1 MEEFGK
7 RYYLNFA
14 QLRKDLKEIGRL
26 RKLAKTNEDKDK
38 INNDFKERLMLTV
51 TGVNDCRYCS
61 YAHSK
66 AALKSGIKE
75 EEVCMLLQ
83 GEYDNCPEE
92 EIPAIFYAQ
101 HWADNNGNADQE
113 SWQKLVEIYGE
124 KKANSI
130 EMYLRMIRLG
140 NLSGN
145 TFDYFGYKLTRGK
158 FGLKK

>member
-1 MEEFGK
+1 MESFRK
-7 RYYLNFA
+7 RHYQNFSM
-14 QLRKDLKEIGRL
+14 LRNDLKEIGRL
-26 RKLAKTNEDKDK
+26 RKLSKSNEDKDK
-38 INNDFKERLMLTV
+38 INDDFKERLMLAV

-66 AALKSGIKE
+66 AALKSGINE

-83 GEYDNCPEE
+83 GEYENCPKD

-101 HWADNNGNADQE
+101 HWADNNGNSDDE
-113 SWQKLVEIYGE
+113 SWQKLVELYGE
-124 KKANSI
+124 KRANTI

-145 TFDYFGYKLTRGK
+145 TFDYVGYKLSRGR